1 MLPYDT
7 LSEVW
12 ATQSTPACGV
22 IFLTDRGIEYATYA
36 FRERLATLG
45 FMQRWW

>member
-1 MLPYDT
+1 MLPHDT
-7 LSEVW
+7 LRCGQLNRPLH
-12 ATQSTPACGV
+12 AGV